1 MPPLTNGETEARRR
15 VGLGAWVRLL
25 VVRPQGSSKR
35 RGGVLDGREKP
46 LLMRGTLSENG
57 AGPRS
62 GRGLTGE
69 RPANRHGGGA
79 HLGEAERPGTGA
91 EPEAGGEGPV

>member
-1 MPPLTNGETEARRR
+1 M
-15 VGLGAWVRLL
+15 GLGAWVRLL

-62 GRGLTGE
+62 GRGLTGNG
-69 RPANRHGGGA
+69 RQT
-79 HLGEAERPGTGA
+79 GTGA
-91 EPEAGGEGPV
+91 GLTWERPKGLEQGRSLKRAERDQFRTRAGCGRVWA